1 MINPND
7 GKTVE
12 VDQGHLELEITQID
26 NKRTDAVTYSLVDWI
41 SVLF

>member
-12 VDQGHLELEITQID
+12 VGQGHLELEITQIG
-26 NKRTDAVTYSLVDWI
+26 NVNVQMP
-41 SVLF
+41 